1 MAEDIEKLKFKIG
14 YTFNNR
20 ALLKE
25 ALTHRSYAVENNLNY
40 DNQRLEFLGD
50 AVLEIILTE
59 HLFNLYPEESEGN
72 MTKMRSALVREEAL
86 AQFSQEMSFPDFM
99 YLGKGESD
107 NHGRERNSTI
117 ADLFEAIVGAWY
129 LDGGLE
135 TVKKFVID
143 LIERNYPNPKSLL
156 IYLNPK
162 GSLQEYA
169 QRTYG
174 VTPVYQV
181 LHTTGPEH
189 DLMYEVEVNLN
200 GEKAIGYATSR
211 KNAETHAA
219 AELLKKLNI
228 NQD

>member
-1 MAEDIEKLKFKIG
+1 MAGDIEKLKFKIG
-14 YTFNNR
+14 YTFKNR

-25 ALTHRSYAVENNLNY
+25 ALTHRSYAVENNLPY

-59 HLFNLYPEESEGN
+59 HLFNLYPEENEGN

-86 AQFSQEMSFPDFM
+86 AKFSHEMSFPEFM
-99 YLGKGESD
+99 YLGKGELG
-107 NHGRERNSTI
+107 NHGDERNSTI

-129 LDGGLE
+129 LDGGFDE
-135 TVKKFVID
+135 VKKFVIG
-143 LIERNYPNPKSLL
+143 LIEKFYPNPKGLL

-174 VTPVYQV
+174 TTPTYQV
-181 LHTTGPEH
+181 LQTTGPEH
-189 DLMYEVEVNLN
+189 DLVYEVEVRLN
-200 GEKAIGYATSR
+200 GETARGSAPSR
-211 KNAETHAA
+211 KTAETHAA